1 MKGEEGEGGGE
12 RGNGLVSGGE
22 GGRADGGKERER
34 GREKGARFYKI
45 SLFSVKNVLQWVT
58 YSPLQISKAA
68 VMQVVLFYRAWVR
81 QSSSVQTV
89 LHW

>member
-1 MKGEEGEGGGE
+1 MEEEMEREGESYGSREWKWRRE
-12 RGNGLVSGGE
+12 RE
-22 GGRADGGKERER
+22 GGIN
-34 GREKGARFYKI
+34 ARIYKI
-45 SLFSVKNVLQWVT
+45 SLFSVENVLQWVT

-68 VMQVVLFYRAWVR
+68 VMHVVLFYRAWVR